1 MREIT
6 LVEAIREA
14 YIEEMKANDKVFM
27 IGQDIQGTS
36 WPNQT
41 GLVQMFGE
49 DRIIDTPISETG
61 MFGGAMGAAL
71 MGYRPIVDFMFAGIV
86 YCAASEILQQAA
98 QYYFIHGSQVPLP
111 LVITAAGGAGQK
123 LVNEHSMMPH
133 AFFLHHPGIKVAIAS
148 NPYDAK
154 GLMKSAIRDNN
165 PVVLFWH
172 MGLMNDKGPV
182 PEEEYVVP
190 LGVADVKRE
199 GTDVTVAASGMMVKY
214 ALQAAQQ
221 LESEIS
227 VEVVDLRTLE
237 PLDFNAIQ
245 RSLEKTN
252 RLVIVDEDIKRCGF
266 AGEIM
271 AQVMEKCFDLLDAP
285 AVRVCIENVPIPGGY
300 FEDLMLPNTEKVI
313 AAIRSTVAG
322 RG

>member
-6 LVEAIREA
+6 LIEAIREA
-14 YIEEMKANDKVFM
+14 YIEEMKADEKVFM
-27 IGQDIQGTS
+27 IGQDIRGTS
-36 WPNQT
+36 WPNQN

-61 MFGGAMGAAL
+61 MFGGAMGAAM

-98 QYYFIHGSQVPLP
+98 QYYFVHGSKVPLP
-111 LVITAAGGAGQK
+111 IVITAAAGAGQK
-123 LVNEHSMMPH
+123 LVNEHSMTPH
-133 AFFLHHPGIKVAIAS
+133 AFFLHHPGIKVAFAS

-165 PVVLFWH
+165 PLVLFWH
-172 MGLMNDKGPV
+172 IGLMNDKGPV

-199 GTDVTVAASGMMVKY
+199 GTDVTVLATGMMVKHS
-214 ALQAAQQ
+214 LQAAQA
-221 LESEIS
+221 LENEIS
-227 VEVVDLRTLE
+227 VEVVDLRSLE
-237 PLDFNAIQ
+237 PLDFETIM

-252 RLVIVDEDIKRCGF
+252 RMVIVDEDVKRCGF
-266 AGEIM
+266 AGELM
-271 AQVMEKCFDLLDAP
+271 AQVMEKGFDLLDAP
-285 AVRVCIENVPIPGGY
+285 IARVCIENVPIPGGY
-300 FEDLMLPNTEKVI
+300 YEDLVLPNPQKII
-313 AAIRSTVAG
+313 AAIRSTMA
-322 RG
+322 